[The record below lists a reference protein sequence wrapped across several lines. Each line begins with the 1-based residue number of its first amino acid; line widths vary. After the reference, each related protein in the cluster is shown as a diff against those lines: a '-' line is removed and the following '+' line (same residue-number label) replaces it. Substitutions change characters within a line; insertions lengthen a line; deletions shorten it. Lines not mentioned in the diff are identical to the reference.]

1 MGSWLG
7 GCGGGAQS
15 TTSTVNQSNIPTYA
29 QPYVCAMLGATV
41 KQIFNTQ
48 PGAGG
53 YNAQGQPCDKGAYN
67 ANGQICTCLGS
78 FNKFQ
83 AYGATL
89 PCGKAASPL
98 QAAQAAVA
106 CFSPTQQAAQKSAAN
121 LQAPTGAYQG
131 AMCAVNR
138 YTGMGAGTGACAAGY
153 GSAGAG
159 YGNQGAQ
166 LGVQGGNLYGG
177 MGAGFGTQGAGM
189 GAQATGLVG
198 CAMGFG
204 RTAALQGSQ
213 GLMYGAQG
221 ANAGMGY
228 GQQAQCSNAVGRF
241 MNPYIQQSL
250 NPQLALMNQQEQ
262 IQETQNQGNA
272 TRAGAFGGSRCAVLA
287 GQTQLNNQLAQNQLI
302 GNAYNQ
308 AYQCAQKNMQQAAA
322 LGMQGAGVGL
332 SGVCTAMK
340 GQQAGLAGLGT
351 ANSLFG
357 TGIQG
362 AQTGIQGAQA
372 GLAGVNAGLAGTAQ
386 GMQGAQIGLQGVN
399 AQQAAAQ
406 LGLAGAGQYA
416 NMATQCLANQTNV
429 LNTQNTIGGQE
440 TAANQAVINQEMQN
454 YATCQ
459 QYPLME
465 LGYMSNMLRG
475 LPMQATTT
483 QNYAANPSAL
493 NQMIGTV
500 GAVST
505 LAGAGHKR
513 GGGIKSYSVGSQVKS
528 DLSQMTNEQ
537 LQQELSVAQ
546 SDVEKSQIKEI
557 LALRQITGNDTPV
570 VNAKHG
576 GVMHDGIKHFNTGD
590 LTKEQAANQTAMYL
604 QGIKTAQENAAAD
617 RAAEA
622 QVRGQAMAAPPGEA
636 SYTPTPPAPA
646 QANAAPPG
654 EASYTPPP
662 PAPAPVSTAAGVLS
676 PAALAAQTAPMVP
689 PQAQQ
694 SNTFVPRNPA
704 AVQAAAAQNAAPPA
718 AAPAAPS
725 AGIKGAAPAF
735 SGAVPNVDLTKLG
748 IAPVGPSKA
757 TDKDPY
763 ADYSPAMR
771 KQLIELDAEKKAAN
785 ADAGLTQAELYERL
799 RKDKEAK
806 LGPDLAAQ
814 EQRAQLM
821 AQRANVDEEAKR
833 KDTMIQ
839 AMGWAKIAT
848 LPGSTISAMATSFI
862 DTVPALIKNK
872 DDQMKYQAQISK
884 SIYDLDEAARNEKL
898 GDWDKAH
905 SQKQEAIKTL
915 QATNKEM
922 RTTIAEQEKQRF
934 EAVKNQEDIKGKIA
948 SSLIGERGAVEA
960 ASVRTANTA
969 ADKAQALFLKA
980 YADKRSLENEIG
992 KEMGGKDYMEAKNN
1006 EAAFREAA
1014 SKPGA
1019 SGTVKNM
1026 YKKAK
1031 DTLDT
1036 YNNKWGQQR
1045 AEVDRLLN
1053 MYSPE
1058 PNFAGTTAAAAAP
1071 ATGDTVTF
1079 NGKTYS
1085 RPANFTDDQWS
1096 KYKAAMQG
1104 KK

>member
-53 YNAQGQPCDKGAYN
+53 YNAQGAVCPGGAYN

-98 QAAQAAVA
+98 QAAEAAVA

-121 LQAPTGAYQG
+121 LQAPTGAYG
-131 AMCAVNR
+131 SAMCAVNR
-138 YTGMGAGTGACAAGY
+138 YTGMGVGTGACAAGY
-153 GSAGAG
+153 GSSGAG

-570 VNAKHG
+570 VNAKRG

-590 LTKEQAANQTAMYL
+590 LTKEQAA
-604 QGIKTAQENAAAD
+604 
-617 RAAEA
+617 AEKET
-622 QVRGQAMAAPPGEA
+622 Q
-636 SYTPTPPAPA
+636 A

-662 PAPAPVSTAAGVLS
+662 PAPAPVSTAAGILS

-694 SNTFVPRNPA
+694 SDTFVPRNPA

-718 AAPAAPS
+718 AAPAAPPAAPN

-1045 AEVDRLLN
+1045 AEVDRVLN
-1053 MYSPE
+1053 MYAPE